1 MTMKTVLLV
10 DDSRVARMMTRSVVE
25 KACPGW
31 TIVEAASGEEALE
44 AAAAAAPDFVLMD
57 VNMPGMGGLATAR
70 EFRARFPSAALTLLT
85 ANIQDSIH
93 EQARALGIG
102 YISKPLKDELL
113 IAFLT
118 GGPSAP

>member
-1 MTMKTVLLV
+1 MSMKTVLLV

-44 AAAAAAPDFVLMD
+44 AAAAARPDFVLLD
-57 VNMPGMGGLATAR
+57 VNMPGMDGLTAAR
-70 EFRARFPSAALTLLT
+70 EFRTRFPGASLSLLT
-85 ANIQDSIH
+85 ANIQDSIRDR
-93 EQARALGIG
+93 ALALGIG
-102 YISKPLKDELL
+102 YISKPLKDDLL

-118 GGPSAP
+118 GGAGAP